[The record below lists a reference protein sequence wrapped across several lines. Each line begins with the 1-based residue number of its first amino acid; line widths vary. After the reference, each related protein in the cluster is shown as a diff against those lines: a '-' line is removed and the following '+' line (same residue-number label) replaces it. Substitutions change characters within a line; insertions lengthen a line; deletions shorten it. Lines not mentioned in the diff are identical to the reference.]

1 MKIHRNTEN
10 IIIYITLFIFHQNVI
25 MESELSE
32 ESTLRPQF
40 TVDDLDIEIL
50 PIIYEIIRR
59 FVHFN
64 NLIMKIIVV

>member
-1 MKIHRNTEN
+1 
-10 IIIYITLFIFHQNVI
+10 

-32 ESTLRPQF
+32 ETTLRPQF

-59 FVHFN
+59 FVYFN
-64 NLIMKIIVV
+64 NLIIRIVV

>member
-10 IIIYITLFIFHQNVI
+10 IIIYIILFIFHQNVI

>member
-1 MKIHRNTEN
+1 MKIHRNTKN
-10 IIIYITLFIFHQNVI
+10 IIIYIVLFIFHQNVI

-59 FVHFN
+59 FGHFN
-64 NLIMKIIVV
+64 NLIIKIVV